1 MWNFIS
7 KALLIVTI
15 TISFC
20 VYVSE
25 YSNWSAGAGMLS
37 GQILMIVIY
46 YVFSPYLAG
55 LLDKLN
61 EVEDLK

>member
-7 KALLIVTI
+7 KTLLIVTI
-15 TISFC
+15 IISFC
-20 VYVSE
+20 IYVSG
-25 YSNWSAGAGMLS
+25 YSNWSTGAGMVS
-37 GQILMIVIY
+37 GQMLMIMIY

-61 EVEDLK
+61 EVKDI